1 MGKRYLAPT
10 SYRDKKCPHCGLYFS
25 PRGLNGH
32 IRFKHSKSNYIH
44 NLYREVLENKKVQI
58 LGRLDTDEGLKDA
71 VRLFLSEY
79 LTK

>member
-1 MGKRYLAPT
+1 MGKKYLAPT

-32 IRFKHSKSNYIH
+32 IRFKHSGGDYIH
-44 NLYREVLENKKVQI
+44 NLSREALEIKKAQI
-58 LGRLDTDEGLKDA
+58 LSRLDTDEGLKDA
-71 VRLFLSEY
+71 IRLFLIEY